1 MSMTDISHEIGELKD
16 TVDNLL
22 GALEIPMPAEFHVK
36 QMKSELKDISDKLK
50 DIYIE
55 MEDNNPWAE

>member
-16 TVDNLL
+16 IVDNLL

-50 DIYIE
+50 SIYIE